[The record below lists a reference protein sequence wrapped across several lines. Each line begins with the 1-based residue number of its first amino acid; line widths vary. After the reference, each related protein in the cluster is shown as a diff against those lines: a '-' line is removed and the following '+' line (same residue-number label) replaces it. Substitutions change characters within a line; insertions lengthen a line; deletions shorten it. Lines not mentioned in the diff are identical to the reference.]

1 MIWTI
6 IIIIVSIILI
16 RFGIA
21 LNKQSSDINKQ
32 GGMRKKYSELIEFFY
47 SFNPNMK
54 IIKETS
60 TFIKVEGYGVNRSLS
75 FQMQPFMYLEEYGMK
90 EKMSFDIQHT
100 FNSVIIHMTIK
111 HIFRNKEIGDK
122 ERLKWEFN
130 THIISQENMIG
141 QIAID
146 MLQHQIINFPNT
158 MGASNVKPKPESIEI
173 VQKKMEEAFDS
184 LVKDALKDNPMEFS
198 ATAGMLVLSAVG
210 NAAKY
215 FKEQYKLEKDKICMT
230 DKEID
235 NLVDEVS
242 TRVLKKYLE

>member
-100 FNSVIIHMTIK
+100 FS
-111 HIFRNKEIGDK
+111 NKEIGDK